1 MEGLPMPRIE
11 NTAREINVV
20 SRRTLRREEW
30 QCSMHRRQGDGIQR
44 HAVVIQQPRDWQSD
58 TAAAVEVGRVG
69 ISRIRGYLHLQ
80 LLTGDFWT
88 QLHLALLKT
97 DD

>member
-1 MEGLPMPRIE
+1 MAMAIDG
-11 NTAREINVV
+11 
-20 SRRTLRREEW
+20 
-30 QCSMHRRQGDGIQR
+30 SMHRGQGDGIQRHRRSKCR